1 MAASLINN
9 LYKPN
14 SNMPSASASRKPTL
28 TENAFD
34 RLRDLIL
41 DNQLRV
47 GAYYLE
53 QELAELLG
61 ISRTPVREAVIRLEQ
76 DGLVN
81 IIPRRGVFIK
91 PISPD
96 EMREIYEVLS
106 WLESAAITLACKRPV
121 PSEIMAELELSHSRM
136 QEALTSRDL
145 DKWSH
150 YDNRFHQ
157 IVAELSQNSELIKLM
172 NSYSDKTDRVR
183 SMALRIRE
191 LSQQSLEDHSL
202 IITSLRNGN
211 ANVALKANREHRA
224 RACEEITNLLALLGG
239 NGINP

>member
-1 MAASLINN
+1 MPTAASN
-9 LYKPN
+9 
-14 SNMPSASASRKPTL
+14 RKPTL
-28 TENAFD
+28 TESAFD

-61 ISRTPVREAVIRLEQ
+61 ISRTPLREAVIRLEQ

-96 EMREIYEVLS
+96 EMSEIYEVLS
-106 WLESAAITLACKRPV
+106 WLESAAITVACSKPV
-121 PSEIMAELELSHSRM
+121 PSNIMAELEQCHSYM
-136 QEALTSRDL
+136 QEALVSRNL

-157 IVAELSQNSELIKLM
+157 IVAELSGNSELIKLLR
-172 NSYSDKTDRVR
+172 SYSDKTDRVR

-191 LSQQSLEDHSL
+191 ISAHSLEDHSL

-211 ANVALKANREHRA
+211 AKVALQANREHRA
-224 RACEEITNLLALLGG
+224 RACEEITNLLAVLGG

>member
-1 MAASLINN
+1 MPTAASN
-9 LYKPN
+9 
-14 SNMPSASASRKPTL
+14 RKPTL
-28 TENAFD
+28 TESAFD

-96 EMREIYEVLS
+96 EMKEIYEVLS
-106 WLESAAITLACKRPV
+106 WLESAAITVACAKPV
-121 PSEIMAELELSHSRM
+121 PAETMAELEQCHSRM
-136 QEALTSRDL
+136 QEALVSRDL
-145 DKWSH
+145 DKWSD

-157 IVAELSQNSELIKLM
+157 IVAELSNNSELIKLLS
-172 NSYSDKTDRVR
+172 SYSDKTDRVR

-191 LSQQSLEDHSL
+191 ISEHSLEDHSL

-211 ANVALKANREHRA
+211 AKVALDANRKHRA
-224 RACEEITNLLALLGG
+224 RACEEITNLLAVLGG